1 MRVWLPAVR
10 TGTGTDVFTTRL
22 DTALRASGIESTITW
37 FPAWQELM
45 PELMRL
51 MAVPHGTDVIH
62 ANGWLASPFLGR
74 GVPIV
79 ATAHHL
85 VHDPAYGPYRST
97 TQALYHNWHIR
108 WRETRVLRE
117 SDAVT
122 AISHYVAGTVRDFCG
137 RNDVAV
143 IPNWVDTARYV
154 PDPSVDTDRTWPFR
168 LLMVGNHSRR
178 KGFDLLPELAREL
191 GPGFEVRCTGGL
203 RVAQTTAI
211 PNVEMLGRLT
221 EAELI
226 HEYQQCDAVLS
237 LSRYE
242 GFGYTALEG
251 MACAK
256 PFIGFRTSGLT
267 EVVKDGVTGFLEPV
281 DDVLALAA
289 RCRSLRNNKSLR
301 QSMGVAGRE
310 RAIEKFAAPPAIRA
324 YIATYHAA
332 IQQRGRW

>member
-10 TGTGTDVFTTRL
+10 TGTGTDVFTARL
-22 DTALRASGIESTITW
+22 DAALQASGIDSIITW
-37 FPAWQELM
+37 FPARQELM

-51 MAVPHGTDVIH
+51 KAIPHGIDVIH

-74 GVPIV
+74 GVPV
-79 ATAHHL
+79 VVTAHHL
-85 VHDPAYGPYRST
+85 VHDPAYAPYRSA

-108 WRETRVLRE
+108 WRETRALRK

-137 RNDVAV
+137 RDDVAA
-143 IPNWVDTARYV
+143 IPNWVDTVRYA
-154 PDPSVDTDRTWPFR
+154 PDPSLDNDRSWPFR

-191 GPGFEVRCTGGL
+191 GAGFEVRCTGGL
-203 RVAQTTAI
+203 RGAERGAV
-211 PNVEMLGRLT
+211 PGVKMLGRLT

-226 HEYQQCDAVLS
+226 QEYQQCDAVLS

-281 DDVLALAA
+281 DDVLALAV
-289 RCRSLRNNKSLR
+289 RCRSLRNNNSLL
-301 QSMGVAGRE
+301 QAMGVAARE
-310 RAIEKFAAPPAIRA
+310 RAIAKFSGASAIHA
-324 YIATYHAA
+324 YIATYREAT
-332 IQQRGRW
+332 QQRGR